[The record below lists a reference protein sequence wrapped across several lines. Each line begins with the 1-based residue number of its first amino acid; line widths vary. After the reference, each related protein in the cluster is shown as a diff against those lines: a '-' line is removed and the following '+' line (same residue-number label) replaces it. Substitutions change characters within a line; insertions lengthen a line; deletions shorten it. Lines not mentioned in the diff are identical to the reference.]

1 MVTVHFDRLKNT
13 GQLYTPMIRPTR
25 PKNYLLVIVSI
36 WVLEAAILVALMFS
50 VYAISP
56 DELSQILSLVS
67 IAPWMIVCQYIDSL
81 VFPQYK
87 RQIEEYERSKSIQR
101 DEVRQRD
108 YWERIKVDQTSA
120 REKRIATNI
129 QRYKESEALRR
140 SKAKWWQFWV

>member
-1 MVTVHFDRLKNT
+1 
-13 GQLYTPMIRPTR
+13 MIRPTR

-36 WVLEAAILVALMFS
+36 WVLKIAVLVSLTSS

-81 VFPQYK
+81 VFPQYT
-87 RQIEEYERSKSIQR
+87 RQIEEYESQR
-101 DEVRQRD
+101 AEARQRD
-108 YWERIKVDQTSA
+108 YWERVKVEQKSA
-120 REKRIATNI
+120 REKGIATNI

>member
-1 MVTVHFDRLKNT
+1 
-13 GQLYTPMIRPTR
+13 MIRPTR

-120 REKRIATNI
+120 REKGIATNI